1 MIGANG
7 STSSKNRMKD
17 MVNKVNGNGNGN
29 GEGLQTSKSKSNRL
43 SRSISSKGD
52 TTSYEQRLSHTEI
65 DDEGREMNVLK
76 EHVISNDE
84 YNRRMKIGKYS
95 EEKKSGKKK
104 LESKV
109 QIIDPK
115 YRQLKR

>member
-1 MIGANG
+1 
-7 STSSKNRMKD
+7 
-17 MVNKVNGNGNGN
+17 NGN
-29 GEGLQTSKSKSNRL
+29 GEGYRL

-52 TTSYEQRLSHTEI
+52 TTSYEQRPSHIEI
-65 DDEGREMNVLK
+65 DDEGRKMNVLK

-95 EEKKSGKKK
+95 EKKKSSKNIA
-104 LESKV
+104 ESKV

>member
-1 MIGANG
+1 MAMDNG
-7 STSSKNRMKD
+7 K
-17 MVNKVNGNGNGN
+17 
-29 GEGLQTSKSKSNRL
+29 GLQTSKSKSNRL

-52 TTSYEQRLSHTEI
+52 TDEHGLSHTEI
-65 DDEGREMNVLK
+65 DDDGREMNVLK
-76 EHVISNDE
+76 EHVISIDLC

-95 EEKKSGKKK
+95 EEKKLGKCSQIP
-104 LESKV
+104 ESKV